1 MNDKLRG
8 RLSDELISEM
18 KHGTKTKRATDGL
31 GMYLELSPSGGKWW
45 RFKYRFMGRCQTISL
60 GTYPDT
66 SLDEAREKLKMGRLL
81 LSSGINP
88 AKAKKQNKYILTDM
102 Q

>member
-1 MNDKLRG
+1 MNEKLRG
-8 RLSDELISEM
+8 RLSDKIISEM
-18 KHGTKTKRATDGL
+18 VACSKTKRVTDGL

-45 RFKYRFMGRCQTISL
+45 RFKYRFNGKEKRISL

-66 SLDEAREKLKMGRLL
+66 GLAEARGKLAMARLL
-81 LSSGINP
+81 LRSGMDP
-88 AKAKKQNKYILTDM
+88 SEAQKSNKYVLTDM